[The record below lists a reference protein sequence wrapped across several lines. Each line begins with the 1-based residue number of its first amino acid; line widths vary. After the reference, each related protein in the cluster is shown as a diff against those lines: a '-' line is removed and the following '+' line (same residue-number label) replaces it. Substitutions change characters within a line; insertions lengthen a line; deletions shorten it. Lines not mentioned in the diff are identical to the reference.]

1 MTEEERIAAEAAAK
15 EVTPPQDETAI
26 DYKALYEKEK
36 EELDQA
42 KYTLTKKNIESK
54 NKQPAPPIELPDVAE
69 IVRQEVQKGL
79 SSLQGDILED
89 ELLTITNDPD
99 ERNLIRLKYE
109 SAINKTGFTHAAI
122 RNDLLNA
129 KLLAN
134 APKYQTIN
142 KEMAEAL
149 KSKKG
154 ITPGG
159 SGSNQDPANGVKV
172 DDLQKH
178 FKAADWTFMKNAGW
192 SDEKI
197 KRAIPKQG

>member
-109 SAINKTGFTHAAI
+109 SAINKTGFTRAAI